1 MANKKL
7 LEDSEWLFTM
17 LTAILKREGGVLK
30 VSDEQLLEVT
40 KKDIVGLY
48 YDKKDNCTI
57 LKLVNPAEILGK
69 SISELPDNDFEN

>member
-1 MANKKL
+1 MSNKKL

-30 VSDEQLLEVT
+30 VSDEQLFEVS

-57 LKLVNPAEILGK
+57 LKLVNAAEMFGK
-69 SISELPDNDFEN
+69 PVSELSDNDFEN